1 MPRIVDEATTRTAA
15 LTPSEGAAFAYHVLD
30 EVCERHNASE
40 GWMVLHPGARGPQV
54 FRRGALPVGPQEA
67 RTLACL
73 PTGVYGAPL
82 AALPT
87 AHDASIRCEAEFL
100 ERATAAEAA
109 ADTLSGFATRR
120 VIDAALA
127 RAAACAARYR
137 WSTTAVLLTT
147 VGEGAPEERWHA
159 LACALRHAL
168 RAGDEVGID
177 SPGVALVLLG
187 NSGPDV
193 VRPFVTRVRACLSA
207 GGSDGVDLLV
217 ATATTPQES
226 VDPAEL
232 RHLAMGRLVTTGAD
246 PASLAAEGALE
257 LDLRLLP
264 GVVCVGREAPE
275 GRPLLRVLTLTS
287 SPALRETIREKVRR
301 WDPDVSVDVAA
312 MSEADDTGAPPVSSG
327 SGQAPLQ
334 SSLPSFDTNGAG
346 ATRASVGATGL
357 RDSPFHGSP
366 FDGAP
371 SNGHAPL
378 IGSADMASVHPDP
391 GEPDDPPPL
400 LAATAPGG
408 GGGRRDERA
417 RISFVSATFDPDRGM
432 SEVTLSSAG
441 VRGTGR
447 APAGPLAGGAQ
458 ATLVALGALGQDV
471 PFYLVSA
478 GRILAVPGEPVVVV
492 LAPRRAGE
500 GALSTAERIG
510 IATGAEDVE
519 AASRAAL
526 SALNRFLAAPTPAA

>member
-1 MPRIVDEATTRTAA
+1 MIDMPRIVDEGTTRTAA
-15 LTPSEGAAFAYHVLD
+15 PTPSEGVAFAYRVLD
-30 EVCERHNASE
+30 EVCERRNASE

-54 FRRGALPVGPQEA
+54 FRRGALPVGPEEA
-67 RTLACL
+67 RTLAGL

-87 AHDASIRCEAEFL
+87 AHDASIACEAEFL

-127 RAAACAARYR
+127 RAAACAARYC

-159 LACALRHAL
+159 LAAALRDAL
-168 RAGDEVGID
+168 RSGDEVGID

-232 RHLAMGRLVTTGAD
+232 RHLAMRRLVTTGAD

-264 GVVCVGREAPE
+264 GVVWVGREAPE
-275 GRPLLRVLTLTS
+275 GRSLLRVLTLTS
-287 SPALRETIREKVRR
+287 SPALREAIREKVRR
-301 WDPDVSVDVAA
+301 WDPDASVDVAA
-312 MSEADDTGAPPVSSG
+312 MSDADGTGAPPPSSG
-327 SGQAPLQ
+327 GGQAPLP
-334 SSLPSFDTNGAG
+334 SSGTNGAG
-346 ATRASVGATGL
+346 ATPARVDATGP
-357 RDSPFHGSP
+357 RDSPLN
-366 FDGAP
+366 GAP
-371 SNGHAPL
+371 SAGVRSNGHAPSV
-378 IGSADMASVHPDP
+378 GSAETAPVHPGP
-391 GEPDDPPPL
+391 GEPDPPPL

-408 GGGRRDERA
+408 GNGRRDERA
-417 RISFVSATFDPDRGM
+417 RVSLVSAAFDPDRGM

-478 GRILAVPGEPVVVV
+478 GRILTVPGEPVVVV
-492 LAPRRAGE
+492 LAPRRTGD
-500 GALSTAERIG
+500 GARSTAERIG